1 MISWRIRPSRS
12 VESVSRTAYL
22 VIFFMIKILARAG
35 VLPCEE
41 SDDCLQVP
49 QPIRVGFRVLGCTD
63 DLSVPCVSGVLCNSE
78 DKSLQASCS
87 ARCTNTCPCNL
98 DVALLSCILMGP
110 SVPLLG
116 TQRP

>member
-1 MISWRIRPSRS
+1 MISWRIQPSRS
-12 VESVSRTAYL
+12 VESVSRTVYL

-35 VLPCEE
+35 AVLPCEE

-78 DKSLQASCS
+78 DKSLQE
-87 ARCTNTCPCNL
+87 L
-98 DVALLSCILMGP
+98 
-110 SVPLLG
+110 
-116 TQRP
+116 